1 MKTSITR
8 RHFLRATGAT
18 LALPFLESLARAAA
32 PMPPRR
38 MLAIMTNMGV
48 MPRYFFPEKAGRDY
62 GSTPYLDLIT
72 AHRERF
78 TVVSGVSHPG
88 VDGNHSSERSF
99 LSCAPHP
106 GASNFKNS
114 ISLDQ
119 FAAEQIG
126 AQTRFGSLVLSVGKD
141 HMGTPSTTRDGV
153 QLPAERN
160 PSALYRRLFVQG
172 TPQEIERSIDDLRKG
187 GSILDFVRDEAR
199 SLEKGL
205 PARDKERL
213 YQYFTSVRELEQRLQ
228 HAESWERKP
237 KPIVQAPMPK
247 DIPSDTEVEAQTNL
261 MYDTMRLSLETDSTR
276 IVTIY
281 LGPLLITPN
290 IPGVKN
296 QTHALTH
303 HGNDEAKIAELKKI
317 EEAQFRSL
325 ARLLDG
331 LTSVKEANGTLLDH
345 TMLLYGSNLSNANSH
360 DTTNLPLI
368 FAGGGFKHGQHLAFD
383 KKNNKPLANLFVTML
398 QRMGIEADKF
408 ASSTGTMTGV
418 EA

>member
-1 MKTSITR
+1 
-8 RHFLRATGAT
+8 
-18 LALPFLESLARAAA
+18 
-32 PMPPRR
+32 
-38 MLAIMTNMGV
+38 
-48 MPRYFFPEKAGRDY
+48 
-62 GSTPYLDLIT
+62 
-72 AHRERF
+72 
-78 TVVSGVSHPG
+78 
-88 VDGNHSSERSF
+88 
-99 LSCAPHP
+99 
-106 GASNFKNS
+106 
-114 ISLDQ
+114 
-119 FAAEQIG
+119 
-126 AQTRFGSLVLSVGKD
+126 
-141 HMGTPSTTRDGV
+141 MGTPSTTRDGV

-172 TPQEIERSIDDLRKG
+172 TPQEVERSIDDLRKG

-213 YQYFTSVRELEQRLQ
+213 DQYFTSVRELEQRLQ

-237 KPIVQAPMPK
+237 KPVVNAPMPK

-261 MYDTMRLSLETDSTR
+261 MYDTMRLALETDSTR
-276 IVTIY
+276 IITIY

-368 FAGGGFKHGQHLAFD
+368 FAGGGFKHGQHLVFD